1 MRQSFPRIRIL
12 GRIGRWMAFF
22 RKFGPLAGPY
32 WSSEG
37 KWRVRAMTAALVA
50 LTVLQIF
57 IATSINQWIE
67 HLFDSLETRD
77 MERFLWLVGAAAL
90 IIAANIVVTIFHLV
104 VKRWIKIGWRKWL
117 TYRLL
122 GEWMADGLHY
132 KVTLFPGEHTNP
144 DGRIAEDI
152 RFATDNA
159 IDLAHSLLYAILIL
173 VSFAAILWNLS
184 GSSEMSVGGVSL
196 YVPGHL
202 VWIAVLYAAIGTVIA
217 LRLGLPLIRAQNL
230 RQTTEA
236 DFRFGLAYA
245 RQHSLQ
251 VALLRGED
259 NEDRSLRALFRSAIR
274 SWNLQT
280 RALVSLFY
288 FTSAWW
294 VLSQVFPILVA
305 SPRYIAGAITLG
317 ILMQT
322 AQAFQQ
328 MVGAMSWPVDNVSAV
343 ADWRASVERVLGLSD
358 ALAAARRNVTRDGTA
373 TIRVERGDTDA
384 LVFDRLSLAEGDG
397 RAATKPITAAIAPGE
412 RVLVAGDAATGFKLF
427 KALAGLWPW
436 GSGGLALPAGG
447 ELFFASRRPYLPLR
461 SLKAIVAYPESPR
474 NFTDADIG
482 RALERVGLGARARE
496 LDRRA
501 HWGEILTEDEQ
512 RRLGFARILLFR
524 PRWIMIQET
533 LDAMTPDSRAAMLRV
548 LADEAADAA
557 IMVVGQAPDLAAF
570 ATHRLDLD
578 AGTLSALA
586 AVPPARTG

>member
-1 MRQSFPRIRIL
+1 MRQSFPRIRIF
-12 GRIGRWMAFF
+12 GRIGRWVAFF
-22 RKFGPLAGPY
+22 RKLGPLAGPY

-77 MERFLWLVGAAAL
+77 LDRFLWLVGAAAL

-104 VKRWIKIGWRKWL
+104 VKRWIKIGWRRWL

-122 GEWMADGLHY
+122 GDWMADGLHY

-173 VSFAAILWNLS
+173 VSFTAILWNLS
-184 GSSEMSVGGVSL
+184 GSPEMSLGGVSL

-202 VWIAVLYAAIGTVIA
+202 VWIAVLYAAVGTVIA

-251 VALLRGED
+251 VALLRGEG

-358 ALAAARRNVTRDGTA
+358 ALDAARRNGTRDEHA
-373 TIRVERGDTDA
+373 NIRVERGDAAA
-384 LVFDRLSLAEGDG
+384 LVLDRLSLAESDG
-397 RAATKPITAAIAPGE
+397 RAATKPITAVIAPGS
-412 RVLVAGDAATGFKLF
+412 RVLVAGDAATGFKLL

-436 GSGGLALPAGG
+436 GSGRLALPAGG

-474 NFTDADIG
+474 NFTDADIV

-524 PRWIMIQET
+524 PRWILIQET

-548 LADEAADAA
+548 LAEEAADAA
-557 IMVVGQAPDLAAF
+557 IVVVGQAPDLAAF

-578 AGTLSALA
+578 AGTFSARA